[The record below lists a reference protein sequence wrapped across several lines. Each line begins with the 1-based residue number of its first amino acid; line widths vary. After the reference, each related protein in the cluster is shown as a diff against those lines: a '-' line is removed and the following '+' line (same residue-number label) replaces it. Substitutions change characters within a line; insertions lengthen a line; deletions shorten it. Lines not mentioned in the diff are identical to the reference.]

1 MSTVYDAL
9 HAAAKSDRHPAD
21 ARFDDAS
28 MAPTQEELTDE
39 RRDVP
44 HGTTQSE
51 DDRKAKAEAE
61 KELEKAL
68 KDSFPASD
76 PVSVANGT
84 VAGAHDG
91 VDGGAA
97 RKPGRT
103 NEKPPVDD

>member
-1 MSTVYDAL
+1 MSTVNDAIR
-9 HAAAKSDRHPAD
+9 AAAHADRYPAD

-28 MAPTQEELTDE
+28 LAPTREELADQ
-39 RRDVP
+39 RRHLP
-44 HGTTQSE
+44 HGSTASE
-51 DDRKAKAEAE
+51 EERAKLEAE

-84 VAGAHDG
+84 VAGAPDPSNG
-91 VDGGAA
+91 KPA
-97 RKPGRT
+97 RKAGRT